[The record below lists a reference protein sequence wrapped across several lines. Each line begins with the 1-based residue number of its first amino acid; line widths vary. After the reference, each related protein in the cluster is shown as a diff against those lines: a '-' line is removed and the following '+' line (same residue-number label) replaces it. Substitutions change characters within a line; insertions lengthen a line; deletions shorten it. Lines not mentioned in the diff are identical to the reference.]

1 MTSCRTR
8 GLILQVYDHG
18 ESDKIVTFFS
28 PDIGKAS
35 AIAKGAKRSKKR
47 FVNKL
52 EIFSL
57 LGIIYRPARRDSLLF
72 LDEAELENGFIPLR
86 HAYDRYVAAI
96 YAGELTLRFTREMD
110 PHPELF
116 PLLLWAMHSL
126 TEGREP
132 LETAALFHLR
142 ILRAAGYEPA
152 LDRCGIC
159 NGGIQAGGEYA
170 LHPGSGSLVCGRCRQ
185 KQALSFLSLSV
196 QTIKFLGH
204 AQQTEL
210 PNLGRLRLPRK
221 NALEALAVLHRYT
234 QHLLQH
240 DIHSWHQII
249 KPAAALQPAGR

>member
-1 MTSCRTR
+1 MNSCRTR
-8 GLILQVYDHG
+8 GLILQVHDHG

-28 PDIGKAS
+28 PDLGKAS
-35 AIAKGAKRSKKR
+35 AIAKGAKRSRKR

-57 LGIIYRPARRDSLLF
+57 LGIIYRSARRDGLLF

-110 PHPELF
+110 QHPELF
-116 PLLLWAMHSL
+116 PLLLWTMHSL
-126 TEGREP
+126 AEGREP

-152 LDRCGIC
+152 LNRCGIC
-159 NGGIQAGGEYA
+159 NEEIQLGGEYA

-185 KQALSFLSLSV
+185 KQTLSFLSLSV
-196 QTIKFLGH
+196 QTIKFLSH
-204 AQQTEL
+204 AQQAEL

-240 DIHSWHQII
+240 DINSWHQII
-249 KPAAALQPAGR
+249 KPATALQPAGR